1 MEQCQLCNK
10 LRKTFYC
17 KTCIKNGDFIHSTS
31 RFSERFAEKRLALL
45 RAQNEK
51 NELNKEYEKHLTK
64 IRTRENIFEQ
74 IREKKE
80 KIAILQSLSVEKK
93 KTIKRRKKMLEDLK
107 SFNERSGEE
116 LLKNEDCHLEL
127 KENMTKLGT
136 QQPLILSKL
145 EIIRPSL
152 KALIRT
158 RIEELVQF
166 IFPINEVQSSKS
178 VSQNTDS
185 QEDIKNK
192 LAEAQRTAYIRGR
205 WVFTDSWGETQH
217 SIVAP
222 TLPDSGDYSP
232 YLDWVSADKDNT
244 LAMTSSSDVDHNPAY
259 NLSAALTYTTQLVN
273 IIAYYLD
280 IRLPNKLYYSDFCE
294 KHLNERRFMKCV
306 TFLNANVL
314 YLCLTQNV
322 DPSLLHPSQTIRN
335 LLLLLNPEH
344 SDLGRQ
350 EITDIDTSCISYYE
364 GQLTHQ
370 IRTVATRLSISD
382 VEDDDRD
389 ALRMDNM
396 VIDDNYDDEYDSD
409 HLSTDWEAVPLVSC
423 PEAQPGSNVNRKH
436 IISTAQTSSIAG
448 GLVNSAA
455 ASLASI
461 WRGWSANK

>member
-1 MEQCQLCNK
+1 MDSFNFDFSLLNIDTNLKTSLGENVRFSRPMEQCQLCNK

-280 IRLPNKLYYSDFCE
+280 IRLPNKLYY
-294 KHLNERRFMKCV
+294 
-306 TFLNANVL
+306 
-314 YLCLTQNV
+314 
-322 DPSLLHPSQTIRN
+322 
-335 LLLLLNPEH
+335 
-344 SDLGRQ
+344 RQ